1 MTQGSLL
8 RVALTGGIATGK
20 SHILELFRER
30 SVPTIDADRLA
41 HDAVEPG
48 QPALVAIRDRF
59 GPQNFFANGSLDRK
73 RLAATVFDNAS
84 ARADL
89 EAIVHPPV
97 RQAITKWFSQLLNDG
112 HTGFAVADI
121 PLLFE
126 TRRNDEF
133 DRVIVAA
140 CNPEDQV
147 RRVIKRDAWSEAAAR
162 KRLAAQ
168 LPLQVKIAAADFVIR
183 TDGSKNETASQVEKI
198 CKTLRAPV

>member
-8 RVALTGGIATGK
+8 QVALTGGIATGK

-41 HDAVEPG
+41 HDAVQPG
-48 QPALVAIRDRF
+48 QPALVAIRERF
-59 GPQNFFANGSLDRK
+59 GPEIFFANGSLDRK
-73 RLAATVFDNAS
+73 RLAVTVFDNAS

-89 EAIVHPPV
+89 ETIVHPPV
-97 RQAITKWFSQLLNDG
+97 RRAITEWFAQLLNDG
-112 HTGFAVADI
+112 RIGFAVADI

-126 TRRNDEF
+126 ARRNDAF

-140 CNPEDQV
+140 CNPEAQV
-147 RRVIKRDAWSEAAAR
+147 RRVMKRDGWSEAAAR

-183 TDGSKNETASQVEKI
+183 TDGSKNETASQVENI